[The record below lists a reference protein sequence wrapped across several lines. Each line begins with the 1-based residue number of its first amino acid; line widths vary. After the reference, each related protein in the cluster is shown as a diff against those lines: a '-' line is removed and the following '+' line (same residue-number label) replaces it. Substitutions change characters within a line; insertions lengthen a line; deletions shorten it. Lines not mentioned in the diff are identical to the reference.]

1 MHATFKNR
9 HRSSRG
15 NNTSYEPLAT
25 WNLLN
30 ILAFKEKK
38 NPSPSLRGS
47 SQNLSANFREN
58 SRNFHEK
65 LQFFLHF
72 LHFFCHFFDRLILRQ

>member
-25 WNLLN
+25 WNPLN
-30 ILAFKEKK
+30 TLAFKEKK
-38 NPSPSLRGS
+38 NLSPSLQGS
-47 SQNLSANFREN
+47 SQSLCANFREN

-65 LQFFLHF
+65 LHSFLF
-72 LHFFCHFFDRLILRQ
+72 KKC

>member
-65 LQFFLHF
+65 LYFFPFQKL
-72 LHFFCHFFDRLILRQ
+72 LRSGICWAF

>member
-15 NNTSYEPLAT
+15 SNTSYEPLAT

-30 ILAFKEKK
+30 TLAFKEKR
-38 NPSPSLRGS
+38 NLSPSLQGS
-47 SQNLSANFREN
+47 SQSWSANFREN

-65 LQFFLHF
+65 L
-72 LHFFCHFFDRLILRQ
+72 HFFPFQQVLRSGICCAF

>member
-38 NPSPSLRGS
+38 NPSPSVRGS
-47 SQNLSANFREN
+47 SQNLSANLSANFREN

-65 LQFFLHF
+65 L
-72 LHFFCHFFDRLILRQ
+72 HFFPFQKVLRSGICWAF

>member
-15 NNTSYEPLAT
+15 SNTSYEPLAT

-38 NPSPSLRGS
+38 NPSPSVRGS

-65 LQFFLHF
+65 L
-72 LHFFCHFFDRLILRQ
+72 HFFPFQKVLRSGIC

>member
-65 LQFFLHF
+65 L
-72 LHFFCHFFDRLILRQ
+72 HFFPFKKVLRSGICWAF

>member
-9 HRSSRG
+9 HRSSPG

-25 WNLLN
+25 WNPLN
-30 ILAFKEKK
+30 TLAFKEKK
-38 NPSPSLRGS
+38 NLSPSLRGS
-47 SQNLSANFREN
+47 SQSLSANFREN

-65 LQFFLHF
+65 L
-72 LHFFCHFFDRLILRQ
+72 HFFPFQKVLRSGICWAF